1 MRSNNKLFYPVSIVL
16 CICLV
21 CLGISYYNSDD
32 VKFNRYFDKI
42 TNIEAGEVLA
52 IDVHLS
58 KDNKNVRFY
67 IDNEKAFLMLDLLH
81 EMKFLKQVSTNDE
94 NELDY
99 TYGIWN
105 AIETSE
111 SMFAIRLEVNQANYN
126 IRITEINIDRNRNR
140 QIETNKYF
148 KANDKSAALLRELL
162 KEVVAGEPDSS
173 PGHRKDFY
181 IMTASNAPHG
191 CEYGTDRGRRMDTE
205 QMLEELDELSGFVF
219 NESLIRGSVIYR
231 DKLLD
236 GKHLEFHFLDEK
248 PEKIEVC
255 YIVGDAIEQEYRLYD
270 YPIKVPEEPG
280 IYNFFAQLTWSN
292 RDKETVFFRVTVE
305 EDRER
310 ERVPTAKDLG
320 INYNSFEPL
329 RDYISKTLFKY
340 DPEIIKGDPDKL
352 GEPYLVQGKYDLNSD
367 GAADIIEVFF
377 KALSAAYCRETDKLS
392 IIRVNDSE
400 IEAFFHNPRGVYVID
415 FNEDDRFKELI
426 IFDDG
431 PSGDPGINLYRY
443 NGDEVIELG
452 GIGGVIGDPV
462 EESPDAVED
471 EGLKVGGG
479 PYYDTIKI
487 DGRGRILS
495 PSDIVDFLSPE
506 IILGIREI
514 KEESIEHTKLD
525 YRNMLHQEYEIKEDF
540 QTYFKETEIDT
551 ELFAG
556 PSWDEDKIISFNRG
570 EKIYL
575 KDFEAQDARYLV
587 ELENG
592 KRGIMYFWTGD

>member
-162 KEVVAGEPDSS
+162 NEVVAGEPESS
-173 PGHRKDFY
+173 PRPRKDF
-181 IMTASNAPHG
+181 
-191 CEYGTDRGRRMDTE
+191 
-205 QMLEELDELSGFVF
+205 
-219 NESLIRGSVIYR
+219 
-231 DKLLD
+231 
-236 GKHLEFHFLDEK
+236 
-248 PEKIEVC
+248 
-255 YIVGDAIEQEYRLYD
+255 
-270 YPIKVPEEPG
+270 
-280 IYNFFAQLTWSN
+280 
-292 RDKETVFFRVTVE
+292 
-305 EDRER
+305 
-310 ERVPTAKDLG
+310 TAKDLG

-329 RDYISKTLFKY
+329 GDYISKTLFKY